1 MGIREI
7 RAEFGA
13 RVDAAFFLNEPTVV
27 TKNDK
32 PRAVIVPYAWYEEL
46 LLLRKSR
53 AGDEPDPQ

>member
-46 LLLRKSR
+46 LRLRR
-53 AGDEPDPQ
+53 EAGDTDPPPA